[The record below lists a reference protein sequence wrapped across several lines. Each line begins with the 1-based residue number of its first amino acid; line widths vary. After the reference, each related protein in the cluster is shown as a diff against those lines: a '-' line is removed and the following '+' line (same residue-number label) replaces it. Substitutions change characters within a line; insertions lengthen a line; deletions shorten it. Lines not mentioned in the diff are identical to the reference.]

1 MYYIY
6 DKLWIQYIYMLV
18 QPRRNVC
25 FVITCLAKDNTL
37 SIATNS

>member
-1 MYYIY
+1 MINFGYNIYI
-6 DKLWIQYIYMLV
+6 YIYMLV